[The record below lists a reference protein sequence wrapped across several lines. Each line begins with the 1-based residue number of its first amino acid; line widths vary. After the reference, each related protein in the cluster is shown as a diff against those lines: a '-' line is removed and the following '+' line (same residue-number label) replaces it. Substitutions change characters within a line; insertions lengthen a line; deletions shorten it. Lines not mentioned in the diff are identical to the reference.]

1 MVSFSFL
8 GYLPTSSAA
17 TNGGQMKQTD
27 YSETFQAS
35 RGNTA
40 QKTAGVMEKNLNQMV
55 KALRNRI
62 SNLESKMKLENE
74 LLGFDCPEDISK
86 MSEDDLKRGTKDL
99 PKFVDEA
106 EEEVPKSLREI
117 RQQAQAQASTNNTT
131 ATNTHGKEN
140 LVSSDTIFI
149 DQYHLVLRSKAPTE
163 VAKRIETMFASGT
176 QYNTR
181 DPKKKTRNG
190 GNNQSEQSKKEE
202 QLKNETKRNNRI
214 KLERRLQSITENFPT
229 RDFYHPKEALDRNK
243 ETANNSN
250 GNNNNNGLLDVDSSK
265 DKDKDEKDQF
275 KDYTF
280 RTPEN
285 VHDPPIWPIA
295 IKWCARDPRAA
306 TMEMVEG
313 ALDPDLLLRYALERI
328 NLPSGRKLF
337 TALIKQPLVQSYFVS
352 LFWLIKVKF
361 FENDAKEQIEAREM
375 FLLRLLSLDYR
386 QFVEMLALRT
396 HAEHEKD
403 FVFKYLPF
411 ILTNAVFYAF
421 HYIFPGSRHA
431 YSIGFKKTVYMQ
443 IVQVMHGFQVCQ
455 ISVKVSW
462 AKLFP
467 DDVHD
472 ESAASSGVG
481 GAAHHGG
488 GATGGDDGIE
498 GGEVFPIQSAL
509 RCAPIVAASEESLG
523 IRGLGGHTKSALQ
536 KKKSTALLSPL
547 SSKQREVSTAG
558 SSPGS
563 TAENDNYLWE
573 NGAAFDSNGVGKGG
587 MFAGDEGAGEYSRQ
601 RTSSHQQ
608 QHSSRPLSGPPPLPS
623 PKAASQRGLD
633 NTFGGE
639 SSQSTLSRHTNTAL
653 DDDNETQQHL
663 FPGNTQRALPGI
675 GEMRVQEMMEKPQYL
690 KPVAKTYLKPPI
702 EKPVTMRKMAKRQ
715 SHVERLNAQQLSPQ
729 MSFFLS
735 SMKGGNGGTDSDLHF
750 AQKVRR
756 TIPVAWCPAGGSDTH
771 HRTSI
776 SIDAHHEIAS
786 KLKQANEDYLQIT
799 QESFKDKIRVV
810 EEMNGQLHKVL
821 NLFSLQFILF

>member
-1 MVSFSFL
+1 M
-8 GYLPTSSAA
+8 A
-17 TNGGQMKQTD
+17 TTGQKQN

-40 QKTAGVMEKNLNQMV
+40 QKTAGAMEKNLNQMV

-62 SNLESKMKLENE
+62 SNLESKMNLETE

-86 MSEDDLKRGTKDL
+86 MSADDLKRGTKDL

-106 EEEVPKSLREI
+106 EEEVPKSLREL
-117 RQQAQAQASTNNTT
+117 RQQAQASAGTTSNN
-131 ATNTHGKEN
+131 HGKEN
-140 LVSSDTIFI
+140 LVSSDTVFI
-149 DQYHLVLRSKAPTE
+149 DQYHLVMRSKAPTE
-163 VAKRIETMFASGT
+163 IAKRIETMFASGT

-181 DPKKKTRNG
+181 DPKKKTRG
-190 GNNQSEQSKKEE
+190 GGNQSEQSKKEE

-229 RDFYHPKEALDRNK
+229 RDFYHPKEALDRKDN
-243 ETANNSN
+243 ANNSN
-250 GNNNNNGLLDVDSSK
+250 NSNSNNVVGDSGK

-280 RTPEN
+280 RVPEN
-285 VHDPPIWPIA
+285 VHDPPQWPIA
-295 IKWCARDPRAA
+295 IKWCSRDPRAT
-306 TMEMVEG
+306 TMEVVEG
-313 ALDPDLLLRYALERI
+313 SLDPDLLLRYALERI

-361 FENDAKEQIEAREM
+361 FENDPKEQIEAREM
-375 FLLRLLSLDYR
+375 FLLRLLSFDYR

-411 ILTNAVFYAF
+411 ILTNAVFYGF

-431 YSIGFKKTVYMQ
+431 YSLGFKKTLYMQ

-467 DDVHD
+467 DDLHD
-472 ESAASSGVG
+472 EVAASTGSG
-481 GAAHHGG
+481 AGG
-488 GATGGDDGIE
+488 GGGTTYRGTGGEESVE
-498 GGEVFPIQSAL
+498 GGEVFPIQNAL
-509 RCAPIVAASEESLG
+509 RPAPVIAASQESLG
-523 IRGLGGHTKSALQ
+523 IRGLGGHTKSAMQ
-536 KKKSTALLSPL
+536 RKKSSAGLLLSPL
-547 SSKQREVSTAG
+547 STRQREVSTAG

-563 TAENDNYLWE
+563 VDNDNMVWE

-587 MFAGDEGAGEYSRQ
+587 VLAGEEEGYQRQ
-601 RTSSHQQ
+601 QRQQ
-608 QHSSRPLSGPPPLPS
+608 QRHGRPPS
-623 PKAASQRGLD
+623 VPTAFDAKTESQRGLD

-639 SSQSTLSRHTNTAL
+639 SSQSTISRHTDTAVG
-653 DDDNETQQHL
+653 DDDNEAQQHL
-663 FPGNTQRALPGI
+663 FPGNTQRTVPGI
-675 GEMRVQEMMEKPQYL
+675 GETRVNEMMERPQYL
-690 KPVAKTYLKPPI
+690 KPVAKTYLRPPL
-702 EKPVTMRKMAKRQ
+702 EKPVTMRTMAKRQ

-735 SMKGGNGGTDSDLHF
+735 STKGGDGGTDSDLHF

-771 HRTSI
+771 HRTNI
-776 SIDAHHEIAS
+776 SIDTHHEIAS

-810 EEMNGQLHKVL
+810 EEMDGQLHRV
-821 NLFSLQFILF
+821 N